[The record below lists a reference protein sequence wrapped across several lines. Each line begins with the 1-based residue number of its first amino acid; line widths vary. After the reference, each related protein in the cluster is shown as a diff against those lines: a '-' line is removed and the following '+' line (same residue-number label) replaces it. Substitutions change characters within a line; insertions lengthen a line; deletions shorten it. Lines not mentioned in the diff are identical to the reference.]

1 MSTHRPLV
9 GTRSFNTGYL
19 EEDFFHFLGY
29 YAKALRHIAIL
40 IMRILVAMQ
49 EANDPPSKMT
59 GRRPYR
65 VSLKD
70 LAAHLNLSPSTISF
84 VLNDTPGRSIPE
96 TTRERVRAAA
106 IEFNYRPN
114 MIARSLLGKPM
125 RSIGILLPVLG
136 EGYHSQVLSGIGDL
150 LMEEGYF
157 YFTVHH
163 RHKLDLIKEYP
174 ALLQARGVEGILAID
189 TKLIDPLPLPTVLIA
204 GHTTLPDITNVVL
217 DHHMAARL
225 ALQHLYDLGHRK
237 IVFMKGQSVSTD
249 TELRWSATMEMA
261 SDLGLAMD
269 SRLTIQLAKDS
280 TSPEISY
287 PGIHDLLET
296 RQKFTAILC
305 FNDIAA
311 MGSIR
316 ALHDSGLHVPGDVS
330 IVGFDD
336 IQSAAYQVPSLT
348 TIRQPLK
355 LMGNAAAAALLR
367 RLAHEPLPPLIQV
380 APELIIRESTAPLRP
395 NRVKKL
401 AS

>member
-1 MSTHRPLV
+1 VESFSCFFSSLSAARRP
-9 GTRSFNTGYL
+9 
-19 EEDFFHFLGY
+19 
-29 YAKALRHIAIL
+29 IAIL
-40 IMRILVAMQ
+40 ILRTLVAMR
-49 EANDPPSKMT
+49 EANDPHSKMT
-59 GRRPYR
+59 GHRPHR

-96 TTRERVRAAA
+96 ATRERIRAAA
-106 IEFNYRPN
+106 IEFNYKPN

-189 TKLIDPLPLPTVLIA
+189 TKLADPLPLPTVLIA

-217 DHHMAARL
+217 DHKMAARL

-261 SDLGLAMD
+261 RDLGLPMD

-287 PGIHDLLET
+287 PGIHDLLEAHE
-296 RQKFTAILC
+296 KFTAILC
-305 FNDIAA
+305 FNDISA

-336 IQSAAYQVPSLT
+336 IQSASYQVPSLT

-355 LMGNAAAAALLR
+355 LMGNTAAAALLR
-367 RLAHEPLPPLIQV
+367 RLAHEPVPSLIQV
-380 APELIIRESTAPLRP
+380 EPELIVRESTAPLRSRKSR
-395 NRVKKL
+395 N
-401 AS
+401 SGN

>member
-1 MSTHRPLV
+1 MRDGEVNDPT
-9 GTRSFNTGYL
+9 
-19 EEDFFHFLGY
+19 
-29 YAKALRHIAIL
+29 AKAESSHLR
-40 IMRILVAMQ
+40 
-49 EANDPPSKMT
+49 
-59 GRRPYR
+59 R

-96 TTRERVRAAA
+96 ATRERIRAAA
-106 IEFNYRPN
+106 IEFNYKPN

-163 RHKLDLIKEYP
+163 RHLESLIKEYP
-174 ALLQARGVEGILAID
+174 ALLQARGVDGILAID
-189 TKLIDPLPLPTVLIA
+189 TKLTNPLPLPAVLIA
-204 GHTTLPDITNVVL
+204 GHSTLPDVTNVVL
-217 DHHMAARL
+217 DHEHAARL

-237 IVFMKGQSVSTD
+237 IVYMKGQSVSTD
-249 TELRWSATMEMA
+249 TELRWAATMKVARE
-261 SDLGLAMD
+261 LGLAID
-269 SRLTIQLAKDS
+269 ERLTIQLAKDS

-287 PGIHDLLET
+287 PGIHDLLESK
-296 RQKFTAILC
+296 QKFTAILC
-305 FNDIAA
+305 FNDISA

-316 ALHDSGLHVPGDVS
+316 ALHDYGYHVPHDVS

-336 IQSAAYQVPSLT
+336 IQSASYHVPSLT

-355 LMGNAAAAALLR
+355 LMGSTAAAALLR
-367 RLAHEPLPPLIQV
+367 RLAHEDLPATIQV
-380 APELIIRESTAPLRP
+380 EPELVVRESSGAPRG
-395 NRVKKL
+395 RHKAGQKD
-401 AS
+401 

>member
-1 MSTHRPLV
+1 MAMR
-9 GTRSFNTGYL
+9 
-19 EEDFFHFLGY
+19 
-29 YAKALRHIAIL
+29 KAHAD
-40 IMRILVAMQ
+40 
-49 EANDPPSKMT
+49 DPSARTPIPHP
-59 GRRPYR
+59 RR
-65 VSLKD
+65 VSLKV
-70 LAAHLNLSPSTISF
+70 LAEHLNLSPSTISF

-96 TTRERVRAAA
+96 ATRERIRAAA
-106 IEFNYRPN
+106 IEFNYKPN

-163 RHKLDLIKEYP
+163 RHKPSLIKEYP

-189 TKLIDPLPLPTVLIA
+189 TKLDDHPPLPTVLIA
-204 GHTTLPDITNVVL
+204 GHATVSDITNVIL
-217 DHHMAARL
+217 DHELAARL

-249 TELRWSATMEMA
+249 TELRWSATMQMA
-261 SDLGLAMD
+261 RDLGLAMD
-269 SRLTIQLAKDS
+269 RRLTIQLAKDS

-296 RQKFTAILC
+296 HQKFTAILC

-316 ALHDSGLHVPGDVS
+316 ALHDSGLNVPGDVS
-330 IVGFDD
+330 VMGFDD
-336 IQSAAYQVPSLT
+336 IQSASYQVPSLT

-355 LMGNAAAAALLR
+355 LMGSTAAAALLR
-367 RLAHEPLPPLIQV
+367 RMAHESLPPLITV
-380 APELIIRESTAPLRP
+380 EPELIIRESTAPLRHRP
-395 NRVKKL
+395 SKKR
-401 AS
+401 AR

>member
-1 MSTHRPLV
+1 MAMRDTNDSIAKSPGHRP
-9 GTRSFNTGYL
+9 
-19 EEDFFHFLGY
+19 H
-29 YAKALRHIAIL
+29 
-40 IMRILVAMQ
+40 
-49 EANDPPSKMT
+49 
-59 GRRPYR
+59 R

-96 TTRERVRAAA
+96 ATRKRIRAAA
-106 IEFNYRPN
+106 AEFDYKPN

-163 RHKLDLIKEYP
+163 RHKENLIKEYP
-174 ALLQARGVEGILAID
+174 ALLQARGVDGILAID
-189 TKLIDPLPLPTVLIA
+189 TKLTDPLPLPTVLIA

-217 DHHMAARL
+217 DHEVAARL

-237 IVFMKGQSVSTD
+237 IVFMKGQTVSTD
-249 TELRWSATMEMA
+249 TELRWDATMRIA
-261 SDLGLAMD
+261 SELGLPID
-269 SRLTIQLAKDS
+269 RRLTIQLAKDS

-287 PGIHDLLET
+287 PGIHDLLKT
-296 RQKFTAILC
+296 HQKFTAILC

-316 ALHDSGLHVPGDVS
+316 ALHDSGLNVPRDVS
-330 IVGFDD
+330 IMGFDD
-336 IQSAAYQVPSLT
+336 IESASYQVPSLT
-348 TIRQPLK
+348 TIRQPLR
-355 LMGNAAAAALLR
+355 LMGSTAATALLR
-367 RLAHEPLPPLIQV
+367 RLAHESLPPLIQV
-380 APELIIRESTAPLRP
+380 EPELIVRESTAPPR
-395 NRVKKL
+395 RTHSKTRTQ
-401 AS
+401 

>member
-1 MSTHRPLV
+1 MAMRDTNDSIAKSPGHRP
-9 GTRSFNTGYL
+9 
-19 EEDFFHFLGY
+19 H
-29 YAKALRHIAIL
+29 
-40 IMRILVAMQ
+40 
-49 EANDPPSKMT
+49 
-59 GRRPYR
+59 R

-96 TTRERVRAAA
+96 ATRKRIRAAA
-106 IEFNYRPN
+106 AEFDYKPN

-163 RHKLDLIKEYP
+163 RHKENLIKEYP
-174 ALLQARGVEGILAID
+174 ALLQARGVDGILAID
-189 TKLIDPLPLPTVLIA
+189 TKLTEPLPLPTVLIA

-217 DHHMAARL
+217 DHEVAARL

-237 IVFMKGQSVSTD
+237 IVFMKGQTVSTD
-249 TELRWSATMEMA
+249 TELRWDATMRIA
-261 SDLGLAMD
+261 SELGLPID
-269 SRLTIQLAKDS
+269 RRLTIQLAKDS

-287 PGIHDLLET
+287 PGIHDLLKT
-296 RQKFTAILC
+296 HQKFTAILC

-316 ALHDSGLHVPGDVS
+316 ALHDSGLNVPRDVS
-330 IVGFDD
+330 IMGFDD
-336 IQSAAYQVPSLT
+336 IESASYQVPSLT
-348 TIRQPLK
+348 TIRQPLR
-355 LMGNAAAAALLR
+355 LMGSTAATALLR
-367 RLAHEPLPPLIQV
+367 RLAHESLPPLIQV
-380 APELIIRESTAPLRP
+380 EPELIVRESTAPPR
-395 NRVKKL
+395 RTHSKTRTQ
-401 AS
+401 